1 MTHPVPPPRKVQG
14 TGRVTPRFNGLGPPL
29 TGFFLPIIENAPE
42 NLEPVRTQNNIIY
55 TLAVKRQTTD
65 KLINK
70 EFNLEEKKKR
80 QRGAGEMLLSALG
93 RPPLLVAGWWVGG
106 RMPIRPGSLDTPY
119 EFANSLRDYLRRGL
133 RESGTFW

>member
-14 TGRVTPRFNGLGPPL
+14 TGRVAPRFNGLGPPL

-55 TLAVKRQTTD
+55 TLAVKKQTTD

-70 EFNLEEKKKR
+70 EFNLEEEKKR
-80 QRGAGEMLLSALG
+80 QRGAGEDAPLCSWQAAFAGGGVVVWRPYAHSKTYSRNSAREFQEG
-93 RPPLLVAGWWVGG
+93 IGG
-106 RMPIRPGSLDTPY
+106 
-119 EFANSLRDYLRRGL
+119 
-133 RESGTFW
+133 

>member
-29 TGFFLPIIENAPE
+29 TRFFLPIIENAPE

-55 TLAVKRQTTD
+55 TLAVKKQTTD

-70 EFNLEEKKKR
+70 EFNLEEEKKR

-93 RPPLLVAGWWVGG
+93 RPPLLVAGWWFGDL
-106 RMPIRPGSLDTPY
+106 MPTVRPTLGIPL
-119 EFANSLRDYLRRGL
+119 ANSKKELVGEARSEG
-133 RESGTFW
+133 G